1 MIKSVRIQ
9 QNYRFDLLI
18 KTKQKKTLPSLPNVK
33 YATSINVVAV
43 QCTLYNV
50 QLHVVLFLRLFFYP
64 FCVKGPFAFN

>member
-1 MIKSVRIQ
+1 MIKSVRSQ

-18 KTKQKKTLPSLPNVK
+18 KKKTLPSLPNVK